1 MTLTQLRY
9 LVAIADS
16 GFNIT
21 QAAERV
27 HATQPGLSKQLKQ
40 LEDELGF
47 QLFSRKGRSLESIAP
62 AGVRVIEHARKVLA
76 EVANIRSYAANERGE
91 HSGRLLLATTHTQA
105 RYVLPPAIAAIK
117 REFPQV
123 SVDLLAA
130 GDSDV
135 LGKLDQADLALISTA
150 GSVPQGG
157 VAVPLFRWKRV
168 LLVQAAHP
176 LAALRRA
183 PSLAEL
189 AAHPLISYESSI
201 RADSSLQ
208 RAFAGAGVTPQIAMT
223 ARDANLIKTY
233 VRAGLGA
240 GLLAEMATGTREDED
255 LRIIEAPAEI
265 PECITWAVI
274 PRGRVLREYA
284 LSLLHG
290 LAPQLDRRDLRR
302 VLEGNQEPNWPQPPG
317 WVELTQSIA
326 A

>member
-16 GFNIT
+16 GLNIT

-47 QLFSRKGRSLESIAP
+47 QLFTRKGRSLESIAP

-135 LGKLDQADLALISTA
+135 LDKLDQADLALISTA

-157 VAVPLFRWKRV
+157 VAVPLFRWRRV
-168 LLVQAAHP
+168 LLVQNAHP
-176 LAALRRA
+176 LAGLQRA
-183 PSLAEL
+183 PTLAEL
-189 AAHPLISYESSI
+189 GQHPLISYESST

-208 RAFAGAGVTPQIAMT
+208 RAFSGAGVTPQIAMT

-240 GLLAEMATGTREDED
+240 GLLAEMATGSDDGD
-255 LRIIEAPAEI
+255 LCILAAPAEI

-274 PRGRVLREYA
+274 PRGRVLRDYA
-284 LSLLHG
+284 LSLLHR

-302 VLEGNQEPNWPQPPG
+302 VLEGNLDPNWPQPPA
-317 WVELTQSIA
+317 WADLTQPIST
-326 A
+326 